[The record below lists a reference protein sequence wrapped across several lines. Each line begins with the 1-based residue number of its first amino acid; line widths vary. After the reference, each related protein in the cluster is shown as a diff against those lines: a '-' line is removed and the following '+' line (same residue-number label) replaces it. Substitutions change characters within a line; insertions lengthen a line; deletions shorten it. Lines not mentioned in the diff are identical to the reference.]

1 MTLYLTLPGLHSKAY
16 LNSSFNPPCYKIQ
29 HSSFFLSNLNTSWRG
44 LPASLSSDLSRC
56 ARGFYTAGATSFTQ
70 HSLSPLPGRARGYL
84 PESSALWALLQ
95 PGSDRRGA
103 LRNHPLGDLQ
113 EVAGAALASGLVTGT
128 ATGPHPATEAL
139 PFSVNITWS
148 SIYSY
153 LASSWSDA
161 HRREEKRK

>member
-1 MTLYLTLPGLHSKAY
+1 MWFNTITKKKVRLGSNKKPFYETEQQQMTLYLTLPGLHSKAY

-103 LRNHPLGDLQ
+103 LRNHPLGDLSR
-113 EVAGAALASGLVTGT
+113 LTSLGL
-128 ATGPHPATEAL
+128 PYIH
-139 PFSVNITWS
+139 I
-148 SIYSY
+148 
-153 LASSWSDA
+153 
-161 HRREEKRK
+161 